1 MIFSSLMNLTCKEPS
16 IKLGTHRLLFHTP
29 NSNLGMIILTLNSNY
44 VPYSKLNQA

>member
-16 IKLGTHRLLFHTP
+16 IKLGTHRLLSTP